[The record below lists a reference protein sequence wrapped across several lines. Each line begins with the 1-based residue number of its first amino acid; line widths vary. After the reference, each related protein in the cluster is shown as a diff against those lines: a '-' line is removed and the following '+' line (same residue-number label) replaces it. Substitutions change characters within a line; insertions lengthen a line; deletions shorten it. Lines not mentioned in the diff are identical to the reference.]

1 MIDRIDEL
9 KRSVRR
15 RKVEGE
21 RVGGAPHYYYL
32 EGFFA
37 ALDEPFEVREA
48 KARLHFYQNVPI
60 TIRPGEAI
68 VGRIDWNEPLVCTIA
83 NTRLRQDLLAQIR
96 SSDLPEAEKA
106 RIGELAEAV
115 RPFCFDP

>member
-1 MIDRIDEL
+1 MAGPRIIITWKGSSRPWTSRL
-9 KRSVRR
+9 RCAKRKR
-15 RKVEGE
+15 
-21 RVGGAPHYYYL
+21 A
-32 EGFFA
+32 FII
-37 ALDEPFEVREA
+37 
-48 KARLHFYQNVPI
+48 YQNVPI